1 MSGPELEKL
10 QNRLYEGVQ
19 KFDYFLTG
27 VSAAA
32 LAYSVQ
38 SYAPVPGEVAR
49 WLVAT
54 GWVLLGFSF
63 YSGLLHQ
70 KKLLQLMAVVFEVH
84 QRHENFDE
92 LMSARHK
99 HAMNAASSGGAQS
112 EEALATERNFQENE
126 NALSVLYKQQESLP
140 RAMTRW
146 DSSRGICFLVGIGAL
161 GLWKLINFW
170 VA

>member
-1 MSGPELEKL
+1 MSVPDLERL
-10 QNRLYEGVQ
+10 QTRLYEGVQ

-38 SYAPVPGEVAR
+38 SYVPTPGEVAR

-54 GWVLLGFSF
+54 AWILLGASF
-63 YSGLLHQ
+63 YSGLIHQ
-70 KKLLQLMAVVFEVH
+70 KKLLHLMAVVVELH
-84 QRHENFDE
+84 ERHDRFDE
-92 LMSARHK
+92 LMRARHK
-99 HAMNAASSGGAQS
+99 HALTAAGSRASPS
-112 EEALATERNFQENE
+112 DEALAVEREFQENE

-140 RAMTRW
+140 QVMTRW